1 MKADTGKGAT
11 VTDKKSPP
19 LVTAPNQSP
28 RDFRPWEILVAFY
41 KPVKGVFMYQLAAR
55 QIADAEGWSDSQ
67 MEALEAEMSWAIAN
81 GLLPQ
86 RSRKTGMVIAPGASE
101 MLTLVTVNDV
111 NKWLEDKL
119 KDDDVKYQ
127 WKLQSFATQPQPLPM
142 PSPAQNAAD
151 PTPDP
156 ERRLTL
162 LRKLG
167 GSPKYARGEW
177 KFTGI
182 AALVANEKA
191 NGFKRCT
198 EKTIRADLKEAAQ
211 AELEAKRAGVFNV

>member
-1 MKADTGKGAT
+1 MKKNDQEDASHK
-11 VTDKKSPP
+11 
-19 LVTAPNQSP
+19 SP
-28 RDFRPWEILVAFY
+28 RDSRPWEILVAFY
-41 KPVKGVFMYQLAAR
+41 KPIKGIFMYQLAAR
-55 QIADAEGWSDSQ
+55 QIADAQGWSDEQ
-67 MEALEAEMSWAIAN
+67 MVALEAEMSCAIVN

-86 RSRKTGMVIAPGASE
+86 RSRKTGMVIAPGGRE

-111 NKWLEDKL
+111 NKWLEEKL

-127 WKLQSFATQPQPLPM
+127 WKLQSFATQPQPQPLPM

-167 GSPKYARGEW
+167 GNSKYKHADW

-182 AALVANEKA
+182 AALVLSEKA
-191 NGFKRCT
+191 NGFKRCD

-211 AELEAKRAGVFNV
+211 AELDAKKAGVFDI